1 MRVTRMEA
9 SAQAAPA
16 SPRRR
21 SWLRRQRQRLP
32 AARRAMPS
40 DRRWMCPTRGT
51 LVITRRRSSELTPK
65 PPSRRRPCLPPGG
78 YGGKSPLQS
87 KVQGRDEVAIPDAR
101 AFPPQMAAPGA
112 SAKEHIMLPVD
123 EEEAFKLLLSN
134 SLSGFAVLQPGD
146 NDSGSYVFVSESMC
160 SLLNLDKTMLEG
172 RSLSEFLRAEDRGA
186 LAGLLSSARDEPA
199 PPSQLGKA
207 SPSPSPYVRVRHA
220 CGDRNET
227 RRLVTWKPVEIR
239 AVADETGRVYLTLLD
254 ASMPVHV
261 DSRLSDLLAFASH
274 DLRTPCSSIL
284 TTVSLMRGMP
294 TVAGDREA
302 AALLDTVDAAC
313 VMLLRCVA
321 NVLFMRSASK
331 SEDESSTSER
341 TATSLRAFP
350 TPRILHLRVLT
361 LSRLARCPPQPYSGP
376 STQSSA

>member
-1 MRVTRMEA
+1 
-9 SAQAAPA
+9 
-16 SPRRR
+16 
-21 SWLRRQRQRLP
+21 
-32 AARRAMPS
+32 
-40 DRRWMCPTRGT
+40 
-51 LVITRRRSSELTPK
+51 
-65 PPSRRRPCLPPGG
+65 
-78 YGGKSPLQS
+78 
-87 KVQGRDEVAIPDAR
+87 
-101 AFPPQMAAPGA
+101 MAAPGA
-112 SAKEHIMLPVD
+112 SVKEHSMLPVD

-146 NDSGSYVFVSESMC
+146 TASGNYVFVSDSMC
-160 SLLNLDKTMLEG
+160 SLLNLDKTMLQG
-172 RSLSEFLRAEDRGA
+172 RPLSEFLRVEDRGA

-199 PPSQLGKA
+199 SPSQLGKA
-207 SPSPSPYVRVRHA
+207 SPYVRVRHA

-239 AVADETGRVYLTLLD
+239 AVADETGRVYLALVD

-284 TTVSLMRGMP
+284 ATVSLMRGMP
-294 TVAGDREA
+294 TVAGDWEA

-361 LSRLARCPPQPYSGP
+361 LSRLARSPPQPYSGP
-376 STQSSA
+376 STQNSACCLQ